1 MVQSRECAEPDSQ
14 AVWERINDSSLI
26 LNPTAHNPVGFFYMT
41 VESIYPFLLILLPI
55 ALAFF
60 AEALVIYFFKIR
72 GFWTS
77 LALSII
83 INVITLLLLYVS
95 SLLLG
100 KLGYEFNGL
109 LLPPQVMLFFWW
121 LSVIVDGA
129 LLQVF
134 SPKKEKRRVYV
145 ASIVMNTLSYLFLYF
160 FITNS
165 H

>member
-1 MVQSRECAEPDSQ
+1 
-14 AVWERINDSSLI
+14 
-26 LNPTAHNPVGFFYMT
+26 MT
-41 VESIYPFLLILLPI
+41 VESIYPFLLILLPFAI
-55 ALAFF
+55 AFF

-72 GFWTS
+72 RFWAS
-77 LALSII
+77 LGISII
-83 INVITLLLLYVS
+83 INVLTLLLLYGS

-100 KLGYEFNGL
+100 KLGYELNGL
-109 LLPPQVMLFFWW
+109 LLPLQVILFFWW

-129 LLQVF
+129 LLQMF
-134 SPKKEKRRVYV
+134 SQKKEKSQIYV